1 VTLGVLGSNEGQE
14 LVGFGGE
21 GCLVK
26 LEEAE
31 CIGRVSI
38 STVIVASS
46 IAQGAA
52 VHTVKQTKKCKVRIL
67 FFSRQCCARLK
78 S

>member
-1 VTLGVLGSNEGQE
+1 M
-14 LVGFGGE
+14 
-21 GCLVK
+21 VK